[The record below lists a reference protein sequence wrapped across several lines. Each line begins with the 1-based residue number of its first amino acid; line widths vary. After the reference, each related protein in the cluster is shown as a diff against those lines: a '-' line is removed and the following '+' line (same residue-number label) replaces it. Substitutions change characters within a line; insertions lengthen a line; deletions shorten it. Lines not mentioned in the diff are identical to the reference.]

1 MSHIKNAV
9 QTSIGFHFDWRW
21 WYVLVPTLLMENGIT
36 SEKKTVTI
44 EGPTSNIVGDWK
56 RALEAPLPTV
66 ECETEYKDLALFFS
80 GVKSDR
86 GATVTE
92 M

>member
-1 MSHIKNAV
+1 
-9 QTSIGFHFDWRW
+9 
-21 WYVLVPTLLMENGIT
+21 MENGIT

-80 GVKSDR
+80 GVKSDQ